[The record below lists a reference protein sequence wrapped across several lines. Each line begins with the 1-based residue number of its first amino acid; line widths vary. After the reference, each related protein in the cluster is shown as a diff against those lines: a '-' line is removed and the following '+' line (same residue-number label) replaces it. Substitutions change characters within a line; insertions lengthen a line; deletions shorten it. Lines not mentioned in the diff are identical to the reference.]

1 MTEILRPKRN
11 YALTATIL
19 FFTAYAAIMV
29 LILAPKDTFRAI
41 PASMIQ
47 PAE

>member
-1 MTEILRPKRN
+1 MTEILRPRRN
-11 YALTATIL
+11 YALAATIL

-29 LILAPKDTFRAI
+29 LILAPRDMFGAI
-41 PASMIQ
+41 PASMVQ

>member
-11 YALTATIL
+11 YALAATVL
-19 FFTAYAAIMV
+19 FFAAYAAIMV
-29 LILAPKDTFRAI
+29 LILAPKDTFQAI
-41 PASMIQ
+41 PASMVQ

>member
-29 LILAPKDTFRAI
+29 LILAPKGMFHAI
-41 PASMIQ
+41 PASMVQ